1 MLLGVWLWL
10 AAEGAL
16 PPSQPTPSQ
25 EEPWVKILRAQFPQP
40 LVITQID
47 PLEPSPLSGI
57 LQRRVWIKV
66 PQGEQPFLV
75 YLTEDGKYLI
85 LGSILDMSGV
95 NLTQQ
100 ATGKIKP
107 LEIPEETM
115 VLDKDF
121 SMGSP
126 DAPIRIVFWGDVDCP
141 YCKRALQNL
150 HQIIDQNPG
159 KIILYYKFLPL
170 PIHPQAKNKA
180 EVASCFTGE
189 AFFDAVRKLEV
200 TQGNTK
206 EDYKKS
212 LNVVGDCREDR
223 VERDMKIAQALGF
236 NSTPTI
242 FVNGKILD
250 LRKGVTAQNI
260 GEIAGVPLNAPVDT
274 SSNQPR

>member
-1 MLLGVWLWL
+1 MILGMWFLL

-16 PPSQPTPSQ
+16 PLPQPTQPV
-25 EEPWVKILRAQFPQP
+25 EEPWLKVLRAQFRQP
-40 LVITQID
+40 LVITQIE
-47 PLEPSPLSGI
+47 PLEPSPLPGI
-57 LQRRVWIKV
+57 LQRRLWIKI

-75 YLTEDGKYLI
+75 YFTEDGKYLI
-85 LGSILDMSGV
+85 LGSILDMNGV

-100 ATGKIKP
+100 STGKLKP

-121 SMGSP
+121 SIGSP
-126 DAPIRIVFWGDVDCP
+126 DAPVRIIFWGDVDCP

-150 HQIIDQNPG
+150 HQIIDKNSD

-200 TQGNTK
+200 TQGNNK
-206 EDYKKS
+206 EDFKKA
-212 LNVVGDCREDR
+212 LNVEGNCREDR

-250 LRKGVTAQNI
+250 LNKGVTAQNI
-260 GEIAGVPLNAPVDT
+260 GETAGVPLNAPENA
-274 SSNQPR
+274 SSNLPR